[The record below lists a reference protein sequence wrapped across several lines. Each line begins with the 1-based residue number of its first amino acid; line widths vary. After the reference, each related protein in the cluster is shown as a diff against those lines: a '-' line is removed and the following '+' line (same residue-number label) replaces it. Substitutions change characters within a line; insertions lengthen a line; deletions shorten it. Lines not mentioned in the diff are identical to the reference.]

1 MSQFT
6 IAPVAIP
13 QKSVSIAPRDSQY
26 PVNEIIAAGLGNGF
40 AVELRDK
47 DGNVPEGDALKKLTS
62 QKQSQFSQLA
72 ATRGVT
78 FTTRALDEA
87 SAAAFGVT
95 LPALGVWYT
104 KAERAEK
111 KTKAVPAVPA
121 APEADAGV
129 PEVPSL

>member
-1 MSQFT
+1 MSYQ
-6 IAPVAIP
+6 IAAVAIP
-13 QKSVSIAPRDSQY
+13 TKTVSIAPRDSQY

-40 AVELRDK
+40 AVELRDEN
-47 DGNVPEGDALKKLTS
+47 DVAYEGDVLKAKTS

-87 SAAAFGVT
+87 SAAAFGVR

-104 KAERAEK
+104 KATRAERK
-111 KTKAVPAVPA
+111 SKAVPAVPA
-121 APEADAGV
+121 APAIDAEV
-129 PEVPSL
+129 PAVPSL